1 MTNIA
6 QRHHIEKESS
16 LLCPLTPDRPDC
28 PLSWRGLVG
37 DAAALAIACA
47 MQRDP
52 RLYLVVTD
60 DSYTAGQLERALVFF
75 LGDKSQVLHF
85 PDWETLP
92 YDVFSPLPE
101 IVSQRLRTLVQ
112 LPRTQAGVLI
122 TTIATL
128 MQRLA
133 PREYLL
139 GRSFCLQVSD
149 RLNLAAFRRQL
160 EQAGYQ
166 SVPKVQQ
173 HGEFTVR
180 GAILDLFPQG
190 YDLPLRIEL
199 FDDDIESIRTFD
211 PESQRS
217 IAKINAFE
225 LYPAREFPT
234 DEAGIKHF
242 RRAFRAAF
250 PELANASALYQD
262 VSQGIFPSGIESYLP
277 LFLDRTE
284 TLLDYLQPHR
294 TTLVLN
300 AAEQAASKFFA
311 EVQSRYQL
319 RRRDVDRP
327 PLSPEAL
334 YLTPNALIEQIRAYP
349 RIYLTETSE
358 ATYQVEFAVHSL
370 PALHSQPST
379 QPPGQPL
386 LSLLKQIQG
395 PILLSAE
402 SPGRRAALAENLGK
416 LGLSPEP
423 VANWQDFLDRR
434 PAVGLTVAPLEQGL
448 YCREPPVAVIPEALW
463 WGERVRQPRRSDSAS
478 RIEHLLADLQE
489 LSIGAPVVHRD
500 HGVGRYLGLE
510 RLEVGGVEGEF
521 LTLEY
526 AGGDKLYVPVSSLY
540 LISRYLG
547 ADADTAPWH
556 RLGGDQWEKAKRR
569 AQAKIRDVAAEL
581 LEIHAKRAAASG
593 YAFQVDEAAYAAFA
607 AAFPFE
613 ETPDQAAAIAAV
625 LADMQAPQPMD
636 RVVCGDVGF
645 GKTEVAMRAA
655 FVAVQNGK
663 QVAVL
668 VPTTLLAQQH
678 YRNFLDR
685 FADWPIR
692 IEVLSRF
699 VPPKQQAKI
708 LEDVAAGK
716 VDILIGT
723 HKLLQP
729 GVKYQDLGL
738 VIIDE
743 EHRFGVR
750 QKEYFK
756 RLRSEVDLLTLTAT
770 PIPRTLSMSL
780 RGLRDISIIAS
791 PPKGRYP
798 IQTFVSQW
806 NDALI
811 QEAILREIRR
821 GGQVYFVHNEIE
833 TMTKMAEEIQR
844 LVPEVRIRTAHGQM
858 PERELEKIMLDFYH
872 QRFHLLLCTTII
884 ESGID
889 VPSANT
895 ILINRADLLGLAQ
908 LHQLRGRV
916 GRSHHRAY
924 AYLIVPPK
932 ALMTRDASK
941 RLEAIE
947 ASGALGAGF
956 LLSSHD
962 LEIRG
967 AGELLG
973 EEQSGQI
980 QEIGFA
986 LYAELLERA
995 VTALKMGQEIVFEP
1009 SCPQVEIDLKLPALI
1024 PDDYLPDVH
1033 TRLVLYKRIAN
1044 AHNLQ
1049 ALEELQVEMIDRFGL
1064 LPEATKHLFIL
1075 TEMKLKAAQLGIE
1088 KIDAGETGGR
1098 ILFRSE
1104 PNIDVDALIRMIQA
1118 QPEVFRLDG
1127 PQKLRFQAKLA
1138 EPAERLAFVHRLLDT
1153 LTPRP
1158 CTESQFQGR
1167 NC

>member
-6 QRHHIEKESS
+6 RRHIPKESP
-16 LLCPLTPDRPDC
+16 LLHPPTTNRPDR
-28 PLSWRGLVG
+28 PLSWRGLAG
-37 DAAALAIACA
+37 AAEALAIARA
-47 MQRDP
+47 IETDP
-52 RLYLVVTD
+52 RLYVVVTA
-60 DSYTAGQLERALVFF
+60 DSHSAGQVERAIVFF
-75 LGDKSQVLHF
+75 LGERSKVLHF
-85 PDWETLP
+85 PDWEILS

-112 LPRTQAGVLI
+112 LPRTQCGVLI

-133 PREYLL
+133 PRDHILVHSL
-139 GRSFCLQVSD
+139 SLKVGD
-149 RLNLAAFRRQL
+149 RLDLDTARRQL

-190 YDLPLRIEL
+190 YDTPLRIEL
-199 FDDDIESIRTFD
+199 FDDAIESIRTFD

-217 IAKINAFE
+217 VTKINAFE

-234 DEAGIKHF
+234 DAASIKRF
-242 RRAFRAAF
+242 RRAFRTAF
-250 PELANASALYQD
+250 PDLPGPSALYQD
-262 VSQGIFPSGIESYLP
+262 VSQGFFPGGIESYLP
-277 LFLDRTE
+277 LFLDQTE
-284 TLLDYLQPHR
+284 TLFDYLPPPT

-300 AAEQAASKFFA
+300 TEGQNALEFFA

-319 RRRDVDRP
+319 RRSDLDRP
-327 PLSPEAL
+327 PLPPEAL
-334 YLTPNALIEQIRAYP
+334 YLTPEALTERVRAYP
-349 RIYLTETSE
+349 RIYLTEAGEHTRL
-358 ATYQVEFAVHSL
+358 VEFAANSL
-370 PALHSQPST
+370 PELNFQPHKKQPAQALL
-379 QPPGQPL
+379 GFL
-386 LSLLKQIQG
+386 ERVQG
-395 PILLSAE
+395 PVLFSAD
-402 SPGRRAALAENLGK
+402 SPGRRAALEETLGK
-416 LGLSPEP
+416 LGLRPEP
-423 VANWQDFLDRR
+423 VADWQDFLARR
-434 PAVGLTVAPLEQGL
+434 PRLGLTVAPLEQGL
-448 YCREPPVAVIPEALW
+448 WSGEPPLAVIPEALL
-463 WGERVRQPRRSDSAS
+463 WGEKARQHRKGDTAHD
-478 RIEHLLADLQE
+478 IEHLIAELQE
-489 LSIGAPVVHRD
+489 LTIGAPVVHRD
-500 HGVGRYLGLE
+500 HGVGRYLGLV
-510 RLEVGGVEGEF
+510 RLEAGGVEGEF

-526 AGGDKLYVPVSSLY
+526 AGGDKLYVPVASLH
-540 LISRYLG
+540 LISRYSG
-547 ADADTAPWH
+547 ADSETAPLH
-556 RLGGDQWEKAKRR
+556 RLGGEQWDKAKRR

-581 LEIHAKRAAASG
+581 LEIHARRAAATG
-593 YAFQVDEAAYAAFA
+593 HALEVDEAAYAAFA

-678 YRNFLDR
+678 CQTFRDR

-699 VPPKQQAKI
+699 IPSRQQTRI
-708 LEDVAAGK
+708 LEDAAAGK

-723 HKLLQP
+723 HKLLQQ
-729 GVKYQDLGL
+729 GVKYKDLGL

-750 QKEYFK
+750 QKEHFK
-756 RLRSEVDLLTLTAT
+756 QLRSEVDLLTLTAT

-780 RGLRDISIIAS
+780 SGLRDISIIAS
-791 PPKGRYP
+791 PPQGRYP
-798 IQTFVSQW
+798 IQTFVSEW
-806 NDALI
+806 VDALI
-811 QEAILREIRR
+811 QEAILREVKR
-821 GGQVYFVHNEIE
+821 GGQVYFVHNKIE
-833 TMTKMAEEIQR
+833 TMARVVEEIQR
-844 LVPEVRIRTAHGQM
+844 LAPGVRIRTAHGQM
-858 PERELEKIMLDFYH
+858 PERELERIMLDFYH
-872 QRFHLLLCTTII
+872 QRFNLLLCTTII

-895 ILINRADLLGLAQ
+895 ILINRADLFGLAQ

-932 ALMTRDASK
+932 PLMTRDAIK

-947 ASGALGAGF
+947 ACGELGAGF
-956 LLSSHD
+956 LISSHD

-973 EEQSGQI
+973 DEQSGQI

-986 LYAELLERA
+986 LYAELLQRA
-995 VTALKMGQEIVFEP
+995 VAALKSGQAINFEVP
-1009 SCPQVEIDLKLPALI
+1009 DAQVEIELKLAALI

-1033 TRLVLYKRIAN
+1033 SRLVLYKRIAN
-1044 AHNLQ
+1044 ARD
-1049 ALEELQVEMIDRFGL
+1049 LETLEDLQVEMIDRFGP
-1064 LPEATKHLFIL
+1064 LPEPAKHLFAL
-1075 TEMKLKAAQLGIE
+1075 AELKLKAAQLGIE
-1088 KIDAGETGGR
+1088 KIDGGNAGGR
-1098 ILFRSE
+1098 VLFRSE
-1104 PNIDVDALIRMIQA
+1104 PGIDVDELIRMVQT

-1127 PQKLRFQAKLA
+1127 PQKLRFQAAL
-1138 EPAERLAFVHRLLDT
+1138 EQPAERLAFVRRLLDA
-1153 LTPRP
+1153 LTP
-1158 CTESQFQGR
+1158 SLG
-1167 NC
+1167 